1 VPKQIVLLA
10 SLFLISFFVQ
20 YAIAEVW
27 IPENE
32 FVGYFDSNGIYT
44 VVGTIKNSEQSG
56 VIPTVIINIQD
67 DEKTITKSFE
77 YPPIEPIKD
86 LPFKVKFPEINSEF
100 PELKNPEVTFTHTE
114 KKPVNVQVLYD
125 KTLKKH
131 EDGHLTGRIINNGA
145 TTVYNVKVFAIIHGF
160 EQVLDMGQNIG
171 MIDKMEPGEIR
182 NFTMYPDPSI
192 TSEISYYSCF
202 IPTDSTIVPVY
213 TKRNDEKFYFRYD
226 SGSWYYDAKFNDE
239 GTELFMKT
247 QTSFSLETYANFEFP
262 HFKDDEKFN
271 VFLNGEQK
279 KIIQS
284 IDERGNWHVA
294 FIVEPRETG
303 EILIAGFGEGWKPE
317 GVLIPDWIKFNS
329 GWWAEGKIGDN
340 DFVRGIEFMIQED
353 IIKISPTVAIE
364 NEQTSIPQWIRN
376 NASWWSDGKIDDKSF
391 VQGIQFLIQ
400 NGIIKV

>member
-1 VPKQIVLLA
+1 MSKKIPILIC
-10 SLFLISFFVQ
+10 LFLVAFLIQF
-20 YAIAEVW
+20 ARAEVW

-44 VVGTIKNSEQSG
+44 VVGTIKNSEESG
-56 VIPTVIINIQD
+56 IIPTVIINIQD
-67 DEKTITKSFE
+67 GKTAISKSFE
-77 YPPIEPIKD
+77 YPPIESRKD
-86 LPFKVKFPEINSEF
+86 LPFKVKFPEINTKV
-100 PELKNPEVTFTHTE
+100 PQLKNPEVTYIHTE
-114 KKPVNVQVLYD
+114 KKPVNIQVMYD

-131 EDGHLTGRIINNGA
+131 EDGHLTGRIINNGT
-145 TTVYNVKVFAIIHGF
+145 TTVYNVNVFAIIHGF
-160 EQVLDMGQNIG
+160 KQVLDMGQNIEL
-171 MIDKMEPGEIR
+171 IDKMEPGEIR
-182 NFTMYPDPSI
+182 NFTMYPDPAI

-202 IPTDSTIVPVY
+202 VPTDSTIVPVY
-213 TKRNDEKFYFRYD
+213 TKRNGEKFYFRYD
-226 SGSWYYDAKFNDE
+226 SGSWYYDAKFNE
-239 GTELFMKT
+239 KGTELSMKT
-247 QTSFSLETYANFEFP
+247 QTSLSLETYTNFEFP
-262 HFKDDEKFN
+262 RFNNDEKFN
-271 VFLNGEQK
+271 VFLNGEPK

-303 EILIAGFGEGWKPE
+303 EIFITGFGEEWKPE

-329 GWWAEGKIGDN
+329 GWWADGKIGDN

-353 IIKISPTVAIE
+353 IIKISPTIVIG

-376 NASWWSDGKIDDKSF
+376 NAGWWSDGKIDDKSF